1 MKTSEIREAF
11 IQFFESKG
19 HKRVASSSLIPGN
32 DKTLL
37 FTNAGMV
44 QFKDVFLGQEKK
56 DFKTATTSQKCIRA
70 GGKHN
75 DLENVGYT
83 LRHHT
88 FFEML
93 GNFSFGDYFKEDAI
107 AYAWEFL
114 TETLNLP
121 AEKLWI
127 SVYKDD
133 DEAESIWRDKIGIDP
148 EKIVR
153 LGEADNFWSMG
164 DTGPCGP
171 CSEIYY
177 DHGDHIDGTPP
188 GSSGDEGDRFVEI
201 WNLVFMQYN
210 RDDKGEI
217 SPLPKPS
224 VDTGMG
230 LERIAAVMQGV
241 NSNYE
246 TDLFKSLIAASE
258 KILGKPGNIS
268 HKVIADHIRS
278 TSFLISDG
286 VMPENEGRGYV
297 LRRILRRGI
306 RHGYKLGAKEPF
318 LNALVPDL
326 VEAMKAGYPQLE
338 KDEDKIIATIR
349 KEEAK
354 FFETLEKGLDILE
367 EAISKISNKT
377 VPGEVVFK
385 LHDTYGFPYD
395 LTNDIAREKDLVI
408 DKDGFDACMAQ
419 QKASSKEASKFGQDL
434 PQASGVEGTEFIG
447 YETLESESKVIQ
459 IWKEQ
464 ESIESA
470 NADEEFYF
478 ALEST
483 SFYAESGGQVG
494 DKGTFKSQSATG
506 SILDCKKQGDVFIHR
521 GKINTGALN
530 IGDVISMSVEK
541 NKRKA
546 TAIHHSATH
555 LMHAALIDVLGD
567 HVQQKGSLVDENKLR
582 FDFSHPDPLTDEQIK
597 EVEEIVNRE
606 TLNNIDVTTT
616 LMKLDDAIASGAQAL
631 FGEKYDEEVRVLNMG
646 KDSYSVELCGGTH
659 VERTGDIGTFIIIN
673 QSSVASG
680 IRRIEAIAGAKA
692 LDYLLEL
699 KTSNAS
705 LRRLLNVGEN
715 EINAKVEGI
724 VKENKQ
730 LKKQG
735 SSKGAITVKDKISE
749 NINDWTLNVE
759 LIETDD
765 PKQLR
770 GLADQK
776 KALLKKGCVILVTEV
791 NNKASFVCSVTNDL
805 TDTLSAKQI
814 ITELSKGIN
823 GKGGGRDDF
832 AQGAGDAKN
841 LNDFVTSIPNS
852 VKSLAK

>member
-19 HKRVASSSLIPGN
+19 HKRVGSSSLIPGN

-93 GNFSFGDYFKEDAI
+93 GNFSFGDYFKEEAI

-114 TETLNLP
+114 TKTLKLP
-121 AEKLWI
+121 EEKLWI

-133 DEAESIWRDKIGIDP
+133 DEAADIWKDKIGVNP
-148 EKIVR
+148 ERIVR

-171 CSEIYY
+171 CSEIYF
-177 DHGDHIDGTPP
+177 DHGDHIEGTPP
-188 GSSGDEGDRFVEI
+188 GSPGDEGDRFVEI

-210 RDDKGEI
+210 RNDKGDM

-246 TDLFKSLIAASE
+246 TDLFKNLISASE
-258 KILGKPGNIS
+258 NILGKAGDVS

-306 RHGYKLGAKEPF
+306 RHGYKLGAKKPF
-318 LNALVPDL
+318 LHKLVSDL
-326 VEAMKAGYPQLE
+326 VAAMKSGYPQIE
-338 KDEDKIIATIR
+338 KDEEKITSTIL
-349 KEEAK
+349 KEETK

-377 VPGEVVFK
+377 IPGEIVFK

-395 LTNDIAREKDLVI
+395 LTNDIAREKKLVI
-408 DKDGFDACMAQ
+408 DKDGFDKSMAQ

-434 PQASGVEGTEFIG
+434 PQASGIASTQFIG

-464 ESIESA
+464 EA
-470 NADEEFYF
+470 ADTVNTNEEFYF

-494 DKGTFKSQSATG
+494 DKGSFKSQSATG
-506 SILDCKKQGDVFIHR
+506 SILDCKKQGDVFIHKA
-521 GKINTGALN
+521 KIDSGALKR
-530 IGDVISMSVEK
+530 GDVISMSVERD
-541 NKRKA
+541 KRKA

-555 LMHAALIDVLGD
+555 LMHAALKDVLGD

-597 EVEEIVNRE
+597 AVEEIVNRE
-606 TLNNIDVTTT
+606 ALNNIDVTTT
-616 LMKLDDAIASGAQAL
+616 LMKLDDAIASGAEAL
-631 FGEKYDEEVRVLNMG
+631 FGEKYDDEVRVLNMG
-646 KDSYSVELCGGTH
+646 EDSYSVELCGGTH

-699 KTSNAS
+699 KLSNTN
-705 LRRLLNVGEN
+705 LKRILNVGEN
-715 EINAKVEGI
+715 EITAKVEGI
-724 VKENKQ
+724 IKENKQ

-735 SSKGAITVKDKISE
+735 SSKGTVTVKNKISE
-749 NINDWTLNVE
+749 DIDDWTLNVE
-759 LIETDD
+759 LVSTDD

-776 KALLKKGCVILVTEV
+776 KAMLKKGCVILITEV
-791 NNKASFVCSVTNDL
+791 NEKASIVCSVTDDL
-805 TDTLSAKQI
+805 TDKLSAKEI
-814 ITELSKGIN
+814 IAELAKGIN